1 MEVLFQDQ
9 FQVSFDYRL
18 GNAVRY
24 RRDGGR
30 EMHIVTAKIWD
41 GLKSLIPFILS
52 GVSDF
57 GFLKPAAL
65 VPSRLSSWQV
75 LLRGPL
81 LFPES
86 GQIMLP
92 LRSLSTRISL
102 STQRFS
108 T

>member
-1 MEVLFQDQ
+1 
-9 FQVSFDYRL
+9 
-18 GNAVRY
+18 
-24 RRDGGR
+24 
-30 EMHIVTAKIWD
+30 MHIVTARIWD
-41 GLKSLIPFILS
+41 GLKSPIPFILS

-57 GFLKPAAL
+57 EFLKPAAL

-75 LLRGPL
+75 LLREPL
-81 LFPES
+81 LFLGS

-92 LRSLSTRISL
+92 LHPLATNISL

>member
-1 MEVLFQDQ
+1 LHDLIF
-9 FQVSFDYRL
+9 
-18 GNAVRY
+18 Y

-30 EMHIVTAKIWD
+30 EIHIITARIWD
-41 GLKSLIPFILS
+41 GLKSPIPFILF

-57 GFLKPAAL
+57 EFLKPAVSA
-65 VPSRLSSWQV
+65 PSRLSSWQV

-81 LFPES
+81 LFLGS
-86 GQIMLP
+86 GQMMLP